1 MTTAF
6 TRTPALARR
15 WPMPWD
21 NATPAPMLSPQLL
34 HKPRVLEM
42 HMRYTTGISITPQST
57 LDIARNKAAAL
68 TPAEVAHIMTNPRQ
82 AADALAAG
90 RGTRLQWACLCT
102 ALNVS
107 RAIEDG
113 GVVRGLAAHLD
124 DIERAL
130 NAVGTRAGDTA
141 TPPTWTAPALWA
153 TERDAV
159 RLLVNLHAQQLRQ
172 LSYLEYQ
179 TAWRLA
185 VARVQ
190 SCGGE
195 VTNTDALKGLAE

>member
-1 MTTAF
+1 MTTP
-6 TRTPALARR
+6 RTHAPHAQRYPLPWASTNPA
-15 WPMPWD
+15 
-21 NATPAPMLSPQLL
+21 APMLSPQLL
-34 HKPRVLEM
+34 HRPRVLQME
-42 HMRYTTGISITPQST
+42 MRYTTGIRIDPHST
-57 LDIARNKAAAL
+57 IDTAREGASAL
-68 TPAEVAHIMTNPRQ
+68 TPAEVAHIMANPRK
-82 AADALAAG
+82 AADALVAG
-90 RGTRLQWACLCT
+90 RGTRQHWACLCT
-102 ALNVS
+102 ALNVA
-107 RAIEDG
+107 RAIEHG

-130 NAVGTRAGDTA
+130 NAAGTRAGDTA

-159 RLLVNLHAQQLRQ
+159 RLLVNLHTQQLRQ

-190 SCGGE
+190 SAGGE
-195 VTNTDALKGLAE
+195 VINTDALKGLAA

>member
-1 MTTAF
+1 MTTP
-6 TRTPALARR
+6 RTQAPHAQRY
-15 WPMPWD
+15 PMLWAS
-21 NATPAPMLSPQLL
+21 ATPTAPMLSPQLL

-42 HMRYTTGISITPQST
+42 DMRYTTRISISQHST
-57 LDIARNKAAAL
+57 IDTAREGASAL
-68 TPAEVAHIMTNPRQ
+68 TPAEVTHIMTNPRQ

-90 RGTRLQWACLCT
+90 RSTRQQWACLCT
-102 ALNVS
+102 ALNVA
-107 RAIEDG
+107 RAIESG

-130 NAVGTRAGDTA
+130 SAAGTRAGDSA
-141 TPPTWTAPALWA
+141 TQPTWTAPALWA

-159 RLLVNLHAQQLRQ
+159 RLLVNLHAQQLAA

-190 SCGGE
+190 SAGGE
-195 VTNTDALKGLAE
+195 VINTDLLKGLAT

>member
-1 MTTAF
+1 MTTP
-6 TRTPALARR
+6 RTQAPHTQRYPL
-15 WPMPWD
+15 PWVS
-21 NATPAPMLSPQLL
+21 ATPTAPMLSPQLL
-34 HKPRVLEM
+34 HRPRVVAM
-42 HMRYTTGISITPQST
+42 DMRYTTRMGYTQHT
-57 LDIARNKAAAL
+57 TMDTARQGASAL
-68 TPAEVAHIMTNPRQ
+68 TPAEVGHIMANPRT

-90 RGTRLQWACLCT
+90 RATRGQWACLCT
-102 ALNVS
+102 ALNVA
-107 RAIEDG
+107 RAIEHG

-130 NAVGTRAGDTA
+130 NAAGTRAGDSA
-141 TPPTWTAPALWA
+141 IPRTWTAPALWA

-159 RLLVNLHAQQLRQ
+159 RLLVTLHAQQLRQ

-190 SCGGE
+190 SAGGE
-195 VTNTDALKGLAE
+195 VINTDLLKGLAA